1 MEQGGGG
8 CISFDQTFE
17 SVQNLAILGV
27 AVICVPKGRLIS
39 VEKMKIKKFINCW
52 LKVID
57 LKPCIKLSVNFFSSI
72 VIEIK
77 WESVAENERIKRT
90 RWLQF

>member
-1 MEQGGGG
+1 MGGGG
-8 CISFDQTFE
+8 ISFDQTFE
-17 SVQNLAILGV
+17 RVQNLAIPGV
-27 AVICVPKGRLIS
+27 AVISVPIGRLIS
-39 VEKMKIKKFINCW
+39 VEKIEIKKFLKWW

-57 LKPCIKLSVNFFSSI
+57 LKPCIKFSVNFFSSI
-72 VIEIK
+72 VIEMK